1 MKSWEANME
10 MRLTLHRVMLGTLCT
25 K

>member
-10 MRLTLHRVMLGTLCT
+10 MRLTLHRVTLGTLCT